1 MKKKLWTLA
10 AGLALSAALAAP
22 AMAQTTGIALNDM
35 TLLIQDGQV
44 TIQEPGR
51 PDRTMPLEAAGESG
65 LLVHL
70 DDMTLLIQDGQVTI
84 QEPGRPDRTMS
95 LEAAEESGL
104 LVHPD
109 GESLYV
115 ACEADDCA
123 ASAVTIDAPDGT
135 VSYRVEDRRADGE
148 PASAT
153 SDSDG
158 FAAAPATA
166 IDALNDDTI
175 EISGLG
181 DRSVSAWR
189 EADGTVS
196 YRVEDRRA
204 DSEPASATAID
215 ALNDDTVEI
224 SGLGD
229 RSVSVRRGEGGAAF
243 HADGE
248 SISIVTGEDGSL
260 IFHGG
265 ATGISIEAEAF
276 DSLDGA
282 EEANYDAY
290 LPFGL
295 RYDRDEDALYYQG
308 QRVRVFEDSYE
319 LDDGA
324 WATRQHVD
332 PDGTIDV
339 EAQRDL
345 SKPEYN
351 EDGSMAAPGA
361 LAGLRALSDAEFA
374 ARDLDALIA
383 PSVEVTDF
391 AVAAEPS
398 APSSEPSEQVE
409 TIAGEPLTPEE
420 EAAFYAPFAPYGLEY
435 DANTGHLIYQGRRVR
450 EFLDVR
456 QTNGEALSSGR
467 FHGTMTHTYDAD
479 GEVDVKIIRDYDHPD
494 GNGDGALMGIQ
505 IG

>member
-1 MKKKLWTLA
+1 M
-10 AGLALSAALAAP
+10 
-22 AMAQTTGIALNDM
+22 
-35 TLLIQDGQV
+35 
-44 TIQEPGR
+44 
-51 PDRTMPLEAAGESG
+51 
-65 LLVHL
+65 
-70 DDMTLLIQDGQVTI
+70 
-84 QEPGRPDRTMS
+84 
-95 LEAAEESGL
+95 
-104 LVHPD
+104 
-109 GESLYV
+109 
-115 ACEADDCA
+115 
-123 ASAVTIDAPDGT
+123 
-135 VSYRVEDRRADGE
+135 
-148 PASAT
+148 
-153 SDSDG
+153 
-158 FAAAPATA
+158 
-166 IDALNDDTI
+166 LNDDTI

-181 DRSVSAWR
+181 DRSVFAWR
-189 EADGTVS
+189 E
-196 YRVEDRRA
+196 
-204 DSEPASATAID
+204 
-215 ALNDDTVEI
+215 
-224 SGLGD
+224 
-229 RSVSVRRGEGGAAF
+229 
-243 HADGE
+243 ADGE

-276 DSLDGA
+276 DGLDGA
-282 EEANYDAY
+282 EKASYDAY

-295 RYDRDEDALYYQG
+295 RYVNDEDALYYQG

-339 EAQRDL
+339 EARRDL

-383 PSVEVTDF
+383 PSVEVTDL
-391 AVAAEPS
+391 ASAAAPS
-398 APSSEPSEQVE
+398 ADSEMTEA
-409 TIAGEPLTPEE
+409 IAGEPLTPEE
-420 EAAFYAPFAPYGLEY
+420 EEAFYAPFAPYGLEY

-467 FHGTMTHTYDAD
+467 FHGTMTRTYDAD
-479 GEVDVKIIRDYDHPD
+479 GEVDVKTIRDYDHPD
-494 GNGDGALMGIQ
+494 ENGDGALMGIQ